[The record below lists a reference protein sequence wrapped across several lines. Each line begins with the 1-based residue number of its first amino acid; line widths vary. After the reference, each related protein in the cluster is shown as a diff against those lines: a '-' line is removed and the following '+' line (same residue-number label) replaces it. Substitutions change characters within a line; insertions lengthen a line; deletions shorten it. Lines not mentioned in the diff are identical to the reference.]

1 MQSREKGLLASRFRK
16 RMTRQFVPRVRPLD
30 EVPIAISSAYRMIEG
45 RPEPGAFGMNCTSNA
60 HRLLLLMLVTFEQ
73 ASVQA
78 YDPRS
83 GGGNKLVLR
92 GINGRVQNVRL
103 L

>member
-1 MQSREKGLLASRFRK
+1 
-16 RMTRQFVPRVRPLD
+16 
-30 EVPIAISSAYRMIEG
+30 
-45 RPEPGAFGMNCTSNA
+45 MNCTSNA
-60 HRLLLLMLVTFEQ
+60 HRLLLLMLVGFEQ